1 MGILYSHY
9 EANPKTNLNINAVSG
24 TLTKTFK
31 DSYFVRFEKGSR
43 MEDCYFDENY
53 CYRDNEN
60 QTKKIEIIVLQ
71 VMLCGDGSYLV
82 EAIDKEKYEKMFEMG
97 TSGDN
102 D

>member
-1 MGILYSHY
+1 MGLLYSHY
-9 EANPKTNLNINAVSG
+9 EANQKINAVSG

-71 VMLCGDGSYLV
+71 VMLCGDDSYLV